1 MGTEAQ
7 KLTLVQKI
15 QLCCD
20 IVVRQR
26 RIPGKCYHA
35 VYRSLHAAG
44 FKTLRIN
51 VGRGVRLRGFTSCLS
66 MAQEVWSKR
75 VYDHPGFTL
84 GKDMR
89 VIDIGANQG
98 FFSTYAASFGA
109 RVYAFEPSSENF
121 EMLQRNLS
129 ENACG
134 SLVTPFRVAV
144 AGKRGRM
151 TLYVGLDSK
160 REILSGTAS
169 ITNTN
174 RGGVDV
180 KDESVEATTLDDILH
195 ENDIAFC
202 DFLKMDCEGAE
213 YEILQSTSAEAFNR
227 IGRLSMETHEGRGRE
242 AVHLLRARG
251 YEIMEFEDRQAGI
264 LKARR
269 SAISR

>member
-1 MGTEAQ
+1 
-7 KLTLVQKI
+7 
-15 QLCCD
+15 
-20 IVVRQR
+20 
-26 RIPGKCYHA
+26 
-35 VYRSLHAAG
+35 
-44 FKTLRIN
+44 
-51 VGRGVRLRGFTSCLS
+51 

-174 RGGVDV
+174 RGGVD
-180 KDESVEATTLDDILH
+180 ILH